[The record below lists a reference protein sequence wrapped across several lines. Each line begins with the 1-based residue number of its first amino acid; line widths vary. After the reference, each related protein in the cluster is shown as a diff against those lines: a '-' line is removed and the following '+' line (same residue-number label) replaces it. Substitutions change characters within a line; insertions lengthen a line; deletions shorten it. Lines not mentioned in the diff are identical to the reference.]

1 VSRLLTADC
10 RRQKGNNRKR
20 RQTTDGQTSL
30 TAQTTETS
38 RLATSQQQPATSI
51 AQLQQCNSS
60 SSNNGSPHPHPCLR
74 PQPRYWAN
82 IAKLREPFSAVNI
95 VCQRCR
101 LSHLSILYAGLL
113 FLVSFVLKS
122 FSWFSKICH
131 MSAAEIS
138 FGLLKLALKYVPT
151 GQQDLNTD
159 LNKQV

>member
-1 VSRLLTADC
+1 
-10 RRQKGNNRKR
+10 
-20 RQTTDGQTSL
+20 
-30 TAQTTETS
+30 
-38 RLATSQQQPATSI
+38 
-51 AQLQQCNSS
+51 
-60 SSNNGSPHPHPCLR
+60 
-74 PQPRYWAN
+74 
-82 IAKLREPFSAVNI
+82 
-95 VCQRCR
+95 